1 MQKKVF
7 RYKIVYWLSVIYFAA
22 ITLLHSNFL
31 ILTLLKEPELLKT
44 LYLATSAVLSLF
56 VCVNLF
62 ERNQKVISLINITI
76 VVIILW
82 TASQSVKI
90 FETRYIYFP
99 HDFKYI
105 FLLIVYMIIA
115 NRSAYSS
122 KSLKV
127 NQ

>member
-7 RYKIVYWLSVIYFAA
+7 RYKIVYWLSVISFAS

-31 ILTLLKEPELLKT
+31 ILALLREPEILEI

-62 ERNQKVISLINITI
+62 EKNVKVISVINIT
-76 VVIILW
+76 VVLIILW

-90 FETRYIYFP
+90 FETHYIYFP
-99 HDFKYI
+99 QNFKYI

-115 NRSAYSS
+115 NRSTYSS
-122 KSLKV
+122 KI
-127 NQ
+127 